1 MTTPMMLD
9 GAEGPAPFGRW
20 ENEVSNDALPYAD
33 VLPEGWRAGVDQLV
47 QEEMRRMKK
56 RPKDYLAEM
65 VPAREIDWRGCPLLR
80 KEFERVEKGG
90 GRMPPPDATRYELA
104 PPPKSKRGD
113 EGAWESALRDAR
125 AHLEHQTTRVQNLEL
140 AVKFAPD
147 AWRTHNASLE
157 AAISAY
163 ETELAAVR
171 AEIEHINTE
180 RSLQQTAAAREIGK
194 LEQEWYA
201 TAAKCVALD
210 GVVMDLEL
218 KAEAIKAGETNTKPS
233 GR

>member
-9 GAEGPAPFGRW
+9 GAEVPALFGRW
-20 ENEVSNDALPYAD
+20 ENEESNDALPYAD

-125 AHLEHQTTRVQNLEL
+125 AHLEHQTTRAQNLEL

-201 TAAKCVALD
+201 TAAKCFALD
-210 GVVMDLEL
+210 GVVMALEF
-218 KAEAIKAGETNTKPS
+218 KAEAIKAGETNAKPS

>member
-1 MTTPMMLD
+1 M
-9 GAEGPAPFGRW
+9 
-20 ENEVSNDALPYAD
+20 
-33 VLPEGWRAGVDQLV
+33 
-47 QEEMRRMKK
+47 
-56 RPKDYLAEM
+56 
-65 VPAREIDWRGCPLLR
+65 
-80 KEFERVEKGG
+80 
-90 GRMPPPDATRYELA
+90 
-104 PPPKSKRGD
+104 
-113 EGAWESALRDAR
+113 RDAR
-125 AHLEHQTTRVQNLEL
+125 AHLEHQTTRAQNLEL

-210 GVVMDLEL
+210 GVVMDLEA
-218 KAEAIKAGETNTKPS
+218 KAEAIKAAEPETPKE
-233 GR
+233 

>member
-1 MTTPMMLD
+1 
-9 GAEGPAPFGRW
+9 
-20 ENEVSNDALPYAD
+20 
-33 VLPEGWRAGVDQLV
+33 
-47 QEEMRRMKK
+47 
-56 RPKDYLAEM
+56 
-65 VPAREIDWRGCPLLR
+65 
-80 KEFERVEKGG
+80 
-90 GRMPPPDATRYELA
+90 
-104 PPPKSKRGD
+104 
-113 EGAWESALRDAR
+113 
-125 AHLEHQTTRVQNLEL
+125 
-140 AVKFAPD
+140 VKFAPD

-210 GVVMDLEL
+210 GVVMALEF
-218 KAEAIKAGETNTKPS
+218 KAEAIKAGETNAKPS

>member
-9 GAEGPAPFGRW
+9 GADGPAPFGRW
-20 ENEVSNDALPYAD
+20 ENEDSNDALPYAD

-90 GRMPPPDATRYELA
+90 GRMPPPDAARYELA

-113 EGAWESALRDAR
+113 EDAWE
-125 AHLEHQTTRVQNLEL
+125 
-140 AVKFAPD
+140 
-147 AWRTHNASLE
+147 
-157 AAISAY
+157 
-163 ETELAAVR
+163 AAVR
-171 AEIEHINTE
+171 N
-180 RSLQQTAAAREIGK
+180 ARAPRTPDSAHSKPRARREVRAGR
-194 LEQEWYA
+194 LAHEQRLSRGS
-201 TAAKCVALD
+201 CQHV
-210 GVVMDLEL
+210 
-218 KAEAIKAGETNTKPS
+218 
-233 GR
+233 